1 MANYKH
7 ADTNQ
12 SQIVVLNFGELFPE
26 DHHVRRLLDVI
37 QQLDL
42 SQFDSN
48 YLNGTAKGG
57 RKAFPVDRLL
67 AILIYSLLHGNIS
80 MRNLERDLSQR
91 ADLLFL
97 SGGLTLDHTTISVF
111 RKRHTEAI
119 ENLFTQTVFLGSEAG
134 LIDFDSVCIDSTK
147 IKASANCRDIGTKE
161 QHLKRYSHI
170 REACKKRY
178 EEWESASAEA
188 DKEALAKKL
197 ERLRKQQEKITRGI
211 EFLKENE
218 DRKRIHLTDQD
229 ADWHKNRSGGF
240 VVGYNA
246 HVAVDSK
253 TNMIVHQKV
262 VTNQADNT
270 ETLAMVEGVEQ
281 IKEAIVSEKADDS
294 ASNSKEPPQSNYIL
308 DSGYSSNKNLEAL
321 KDKDVYMPDQGFASK
336 TKPEDRQDK
345 QEKEKRREEEM
356 SKSELEFTYEPETD
370 TFTCPAN
377 KKLNFKTERS
387 IRGTTY
393 RIYRKFD
400 CDSCSMKGQ
409 CISSKAT
416 KKEITVASHNY
427 EALKKEKIKRV
438 RPYGSNRG
446 GLKKIT
452 NPLALKMREKLKS
465 SEGRQVYSLRFPIA
479 EGSIGVIKAIRNGR
493 EFLRRGLNRV
503 QIEWIE
509 RCIAHNIAKMMEFTR
524 V

>member
-1 MANYKH
+1 M
-7 ADTNQ
+7 
-12 SQIVVLNFGELFPE
+12 
-26 DHHVRRLLDVI
+26 
-37 QQLDL
+37 
-42 SQFDSN
+42 
-48 YLNGTAKGG
+48 
-57 RKAFPVDRLL
+57 
-67 AILIYSLLHGNIS
+67 
-80 MRNLERDLSQR
+80 
-91 ADLLFL
+91 
-97 SGGLTLDHTTISVF
+97 
-111 RKRHTEAI
+111 
-119 ENLFTQTVFLGSEAG
+119 
-134 LIDFDSVCIDSTK
+134 
-147 IKASANCRDIGTKE
+147 
-161 QHLKRYSHI
+161 KRYSHI

-178 EEWESASAEA
+178 EAWESASAET

-281 IKEAIVSEKADDS
+281 IKEAIVSKKEDDPVD
-294 ASNSKEPPQSNYIL
+294 NSKEPPQSNYIL

-321 KDKDVYMPDQGFASK
+321 KDKDVYMPDKEFASK
-336 TKPEDRQDK
+336 TGGTTKPEDRQDK
-345 QEKEKRREEEM
+345 QEKEKRKEEEM
-356 SKSELEFTYEPETD
+356 SKSELEFTYELETD
-370 TFTCPAN
+370 TFTCPAGE
-377 KKLNFKTERS
+377 KLSFKAERPK
-387 IRGTTY
+387 RDTTY
-393 RIYRKFD
+393 RIYRKFG
-400 CDSCSMKGQ
+400 CGSCSMKSQ
-409 CISSKAT
+409 CVGSRGT
-416 KKEITVASHNY
+416 RKEISVASHNY
-427 EALKKEKIKRV
+427 ETLREEKIKRV
-438 RPYGSNRG
+438 RPYGSHRG
-446 GLKKIT
+446 GLNKTT

-465 SEGRQVYSLRFPIA
+465 SEGRQVHSLRFPIA

-493 EFLRRGLNRV
+493 EFLRRGLDRV

-524 V
+524 L